1 MAVAFRLRNVYF
13 MPMFGMRVCS
23 LIFVSVVLTIEC
35 SVTDFLEHVVFTG
48 MISGKLVKTA
58 MRNLVIVVFWEQLI
72 LLFFPQCQLRA

>member
-48 MISGKLVKTA
+48 MISSKLVKTA
-58 MRNLVIVVFWEQLI
+58 MCNLVIVVFWEQSI
-72 LLFFPQCQLRA
+72 FSPQCQLRA